1 MENDSKS
8 DNIVVGPWAGSN
20 KNNIKEVLSEDD
32 KVINDMNY
40 IDKVAENIMV
50 QMIHT
55 LNENGTDI
63 TSKEFIRHIVFLDE
77 SLKALLYEDMGYDHP
92 LGELIKYLISA
103 TKTKDNEKVYTSF
116 RGDKMI
122 DILEYLNGDKDE

>member
-1 MENDSKS
+1 MIKS
-8 DNIVVGPWAGSN
+8 LFILLYLIFITTDLYANQ
-20 KNNIKEVLSEDD
+20 
-32 KVINDMNY
+32 NY
-40 IDKVAENIMV
+40 
-50 QMIHT
+50 
-55 LNENGTDI
+55 I
-63 TSKEFIRHIVFLDE
+63 TSKEFIRHVGFLDE

>member
-32 KVINDMNY
+32 KVLNDMNY

-50 QMIHT
+50 QMIHFYPDAHWM
-55 LNENGTDI
+55 E
-63 TSKEFIRHIVFLDE
+63 
-77 SLKALLYEDMGYDHP
+77 
-92 LGELIKYLISA
+92 
-103 TKTKDNEKVYTSF
+103 
-116 RGDKMI
+116 MI
-122 DILEYLNGDKDE
+122 DLD

>member
-50 QMIHT
+50 QMI
-55 LNENGTDI
+55 
-63 TSKEFIRHIVFLDE
+63 
-77 SLKALLYEDMGYDHP
+77 MG
-92 LGELIKYLISA
+92 
-103 TKTKDNEKVYTSF
+103 
-116 RGDKMI
+116 
-122 DILEYLNGDKDE
+122 

>member
-1 MENDSKS
+1 
-8 DNIVVGPWAGSN
+8 
-20 KNNIKEVLSEDD
+20 
-32 KVINDMNY
+32 
-40 IDKVAENIMV
+40 
-50 QMIHT
+50 
-55 LNENGTDI
+55 
-63 TSKEFIRHIVFLDE
+63 
-77 SLKALLYEDMGYDHP
+77 MGYDHP

>member
-32 KVINDMNY
+32 KVLNDMNY

-63 TSKEFIRHIVFLDE
+63 SSKEFIF
-77 SLKALLYEDMGYDHP
+77 SFF
-92 LGELIKYLISA
+92 
-103 TKTKDNEKVYTSF
+103 TS
-116 RGDKMI
+116 R
-122 DILEYLNGDKDE
+122 

>member
-32 KVINDMNY
+32 KVLNNINY

-63 TSKEFIRHIVFLDE
+63 TSKEFIRHIGFLDE

-103 TKTKDNEKVYTSF
+103 TKTKDTEKVYTSF
-116 RGDKMI
+116 KGDRMI

>member
-20 KNNIKEVLSEDD
+20 RNNIKEVLSEDD
-32 KVINDMNY
+32 KVLSDMNY

-63 TSKEFIRHIVFLDE
+63 SSKEFIRHVGFLDE
-77 SLKALLYEDMGYDHP
+77 SLKSLLYEDMGYDHP

>member
-32 KVINDMNY
+32 KDLNDMNY

-63 TSKEFIRHIVFLDE
+63 TSKEFIRHVGFLDE

>member
-1 MENDSKS
+1 M
-8 DNIVVGPWAGSN
+8 P
-20 KNNIKEVLSEDD
+20 NNIKEVLSEDD
-32 KVINDMNY
+32 KVLNDMDY

-50 QMIHT
+50 QMIHA

-63 TSKEFIRHIVFLDE
+63 SSKEFIRHIGFLDE
-77 SLKALLYEDMGYDHP
+77 SLKSLLYEDMGYDHP

-116 RGDKMI
+116 KGDRMI

>member
-8 DNIVVGPWAGSN
+8 DNIVVGPWAGNN

-32 KVINDMNY
+32 KVLNDMNY

-55 LNENGTDI
+55 LNENGIDI
-63 TSKEFIRHIVFLDE
+63 TSKEFIRHVGFLDE
-77 SLKALLYEDMGYDHP
+77 SLKSLLYEDMGYDHP
-92 LGELIKYLISA
+92 LGELIRFLISA
-103 TKTKDNEKVYTSF
+103 TKTKDTEKVYTSF
-116 RGDKMI
+116 KGDRMI

>member
-20 KNNIKEVLSEDD
+20 KNNIKKVLSEDD
-32 KVINDMNY
+32 KVLNDMNY

-55 LNENGTDI
+55 LNENGIDI
-63 TSKEFIRHIVFLDE
+63 TSKEFIRHVGFLDE
-77 SLKALLYEDMGYDHP
+77 SLKSLLYEDMGYDHP
-92 LGELIKYLISA
+92 LGELIKFLISA
-103 TKTKDNEKVYTSF
+103 TKTKDTEKVYTSF
-116 RGDKMI
+116 KGDRMI